1 MKVGIVCPYSLDV
14 PGGVQAHVMDLAR
27 ALRRLGHEVD
37 VLAPADEDSPVPPF
51 VTPAGRALGIPYNG
65 SVARLSFGPRSFA
78 KVRRWIRD
86 HDFDVLHLHEP
97 TAPSLSMLA
106 LMVADGPIVAT
117 FHTSTPRSRA
127 LSAFQLILQPFLEKI
142 TARIAVSALA
152 RRVQVQHLGGDA
164 VEIPN
169 GVDVSFFAEAE
180 PLLGYPRTG
189 GTVGF
194 VGRFTEPRKGMAV
207 LLGALRQLVPDFPD
221 LQLLVVGRGDPDDLR
236 AAAGP
241 ELADRIVL
249 LGQADDKVKAQALR
263 SMDVYCAPNTG
274 GESFGVILTEA
285 MAQVGAVLIL
295 LCGVLVVITVLKL
308 SFQISSAAATIGGL
322 LLAVL
327 LAIAFFAVSQIYL
340 LRAQSVHDLE
350 DSPFTIIPILSIL
363 FRASGEAYAVGAL
376 AFGVGGCL
384 FTWLSGMSPTMLLS
398 GLGGFMPPIPGLN
411 ELGGQSFVSGLIFLV
426 TMIIAGFTA
435 LVVFYALS
443 ELVVVLV
450 DIAINVRRLVKAQA
464 VAVA

>member
-37 VLAPADEDSPVPPF
+37 VLAPADEDSPVPSF
-51 VTPAGRALGIPYNG
+51 VTPAGRAMGIPYNG

-97 TAPSLSMLA
+97 TAPSLSFLA

-152 RRVQVQHLGGDA
+152 RRVQVEHLGGDA

-169 GVDVSFFAEAE
+169 GVDVSFFADAE
-180 PLLGYPRTG
+180 PLIGYPRAG

-207 LLGALRQLVPDFPD
+207 LLGALRRLVPDFPD
-221 LQLLVVGRGDPDDLR
+221 LQLLVVGRGDQDDLR
-236 AAAGP
+236 EAAGP

-274 GESFGVILTEA
+274 GESFGIILTEA
-285 MAQVGAVLIL
+285 MAAGTAVVASDIDAFRRVLDDGVVGTLAAV
-295 LCGVLVVITVLKL
+295 
-308 SFQISSAAATIGGL
+308 QDEAAMAAAIRA
-322 LLAVL
+322 LLADPDRRAELAAAAQKRVAAFDWSVL
-327 LAIAFFAVSQIYL
+327 TTRVLRVYETAIAATPG
-340 LRAQSVHDLE
+340 RVHE
-350 DSPFTIIPILSIL
+350 
-363 FRASGEAYAVGAL
+363 AGE
-376 AFGVGGCL
+376 
-384 FTWLSGMSPTMLLS
+384 
-398 GLGGFMPPIPGLN
+398 N
-411 ELGGQSFVSGLIFLV
+411 
-426 TMIIAGFTA
+426 
-435 LVVFYALS
+435 
-443 ELVVVLV
+443 
-450 DIAINVRRLVKAQA
+450 
-464 VAVA
+464 

>member
-37 VLAPADEDSPVPPF
+37 VLAPADEDSPVPSF
-51 VTPAGRALGIPYNG
+51 VTPAGRAMGIPYNG

-78 KVRRWIRD
+78 KARRWIRD

-97 TAPSLSMLA
+97 TAPSLSFLA

-152 RRVQVQHLGGDA
+152 RRVQVEHLGGDA

-169 GVDVSFFAEAE
+169 GVDVGFFADAE
-180 PLLGYPRTG
+180 PLLGYPRAG

-207 LLGALRQLVPDFPD
+207 LLGALRRLVPDFPE

-236 AAAGP
+236 EAAGP

-274 GESFGVILTEA
+274 GESFGIILTEA
-285 MAQVGAVLIL
+285 MAAGTAVVASDIDAFRRVLDDGAVGTLAAVHDEAALADAIRAL
-295 LCGVLVVITVLKL
+295 LADPVRRTEL
-308 SFQISSAAATIGGL
+308 AAA
-322 LLAVL
+322 AQKRVAAFDWSVL
-327 LAIAFFAVSQIYL
+327 TTRVLRVYETAIAATPG
-340 LRAQSVHDLE
+340 RVHE
-350 DSPFTIIPILSIL
+350 
-363 FRASGEAYAVGAL
+363 AGE
-376 AFGVGGCL
+376 
-384 FTWLSGMSPTMLLS
+384 
-398 GLGGFMPPIPGLN
+398 N
-411 ELGGQSFVSGLIFLV
+411 
-426 TMIIAGFTA
+426 
-435 LVVFYALS
+435 
-443 ELVVVLV
+443 
-450 DIAINVRRLVKAQA
+450 
-464 VAVA
+464 